1 VIRPLCRFEAVG
13 DAKWSMNA
21 LVCAIPTMRIS
32 TVVLGKAV
40 RNAGIS
46 GRHVIT
52 KRMRKI
58 QSIGQNI
65 ERWERDEV
73 PIPGTKIALSRAIL
87 DTLTLDSGYVSQ
99 ELRVRL
105 HR

>member
-1 VIRPLCRFEAVG
+1 MIQPFCHFEAVG
-13 DAKWSMNA
+13 DAKWSMSA

-52 KRMRKI
+52 KLMRKI

-65 ERWERDEV
+65 EPWERDKV
-73 PIPGTKIALSRAIL
+73 QMPGTKIALERAIL
-87 DTLTLDSGYVSQ
+87 DTLRHAIL
-99 ELRVRL
+99 
-105 HR
+105 